1 MNPSGPSPVAS
12 FLLFYTFLYY
22 KGRHTTCWG
31 FQSMKAKS
39 VFSCQ
44 ACGHQSPRWLG
55 RCPDCGGWNTMKEE
69 RQAPTGKGRPLAMKA
84 VQAKATPIGDIEVIG
99 EDRRLTHIG
108 EFDRVLGGGV
118 IPGAVILIGGDP
130 GIGKTT
136 LLLQALPRLASSTE
150 PVLYVSG
157 EESPRQIKMRGQRL
171 GVEHPHL
178 LILAETSLEEILK
191 AVQAIQPA
199 AIVIDSIQTVYTE
212 QITSAPGSISQVQ
225 EVSGQLMWFAKRAGI
240 PVFIIGHV
248 TKEGAIA
255 GPRLLE
261 HIVDTVLYFEGD
273 KGHSYRILRA
283 VKNRFGST
291 NEIGV
296 FEMKDVGLEEVVN
309 PSELFLAERPAKS
322 TGSVVVSSLEG
333 TRPILVELQALVSS
347 TTYAM
352 PKRMANGVDQ
362 NRVSLLLAVM
372 EKRLGMHLSGQ
383 DVYVNVVGGMRI
395 DEPAIDLG
403 IVVAVTSSLREVVVE
418 PGLLVLGEVGL
429 GGEVRGI
436 SQAELRIREAAKMG
450 FKRCLLPERNLSKL
464 DAIEGM
470 DLVGIS
476 EVGEALDVV
485 LA

>member
-1 MNPSGPSPVAS
+1 
-12 FLLFYTFLYY
+12 
-22 KGRHTTCWG
+22 
-31 FQSMKAKS
+31 MKAKS

-69 RQAPTGKGRPLAMKA
+69 RQAPTGKGRPVAMNTR
-84 VQAKATPIGDIEVIG
+84 QAKATPIGEIEAIG

-118 IPGAVILIGGDP
+118 VPGAVILIGGDP

-136 LLLQALPRLASSTE
+136 LLLQALPRLASSAQ

-199 AIVIDSIQTVYTE
+199 AIVVDSIQTVYTE
-212 QITSAPGSISQVQ
+212 QLTSAPGSISQVQ

-296 FEMKDVGLEEVVN
+296 FEMKESGLEEVAN
-309 PSELFLAERPAKS
+309 PSQLFLGERPQRSA
-322 TGSVVVSSLEG
+322 GSVVVSSLEG
-333 TRPILVELQALVSS
+333 SRPILVELQALVSA
-347 TTYAM
+347 TGYAM
-352 PKRMANGVDQ
+352 PKRMANGVDL

-383 DVYVNVVGGMRI
+383 DVYVNVVGGMSI

-403 IVVAVTSSLREVVVE
+403 IVAAVTSSLREVAIE

-429 GGEVRGI
+429 GGEVRRI

-450 FKRCLLPERNLSKL
+450 FKRCLLPERNLAKL
-464 DAIEGM
+464 EAVEGM
-470 DLVGIS
+470 DLVGIN

>member
-1 MNPSGPSPVAS
+1 M
-12 FLLFYTFLYY
+12 
-22 KGRHTTCWG
+22 R
-31 FQSMKAKS
+31 AKTS
-39 VFSCQ
+39 FSCQ
-44 ACGHQSPRWLG
+44 ACGHQAPRWLG

-69 RQAPTGKGRPLAMKA
+69 RQAATGKGRPAAVKAAPAM
-84 VQAKATPIGDIEVIG
+84 ATPIAEIEIVG
-99 EDRRLTHIG
+99 EPRRLTQIG

-136 LLLQALPRLASSTE
+136 LLLQALPRLADKHE
-150 PVLYVSG
+150 QVLYVSG

-171 GVEHPHL
+171 GIEEPNL
-178 LILAETSLEEILK
+178 LILAETSLEQILK
-191 AVQAIQPA
+191 AVQEIQPA
-199 AIVIDSIQTVYTE
+199 ALVVDSIQTVYTE
-212 QITSAPGSISQVQ
+212 QLTSAPGSISQVQ
-225 EVSGQLMWFAKRAGI
+225 EVAGQLMWLAKRVGL

-296 FEMKDVGLEEVVN
+296 FEMKDSGLEEVRN
-309 PSELFLAERPAKS
+309 PSELFLAERSHRS

-333 TRPILVELQALVSS
+333 SRPILVELQALVSS
-347 TTYAM
+347 TSYAI
-352 PKRMANGVDQ
+352 PKRMANGVEL

-372 EKRLGMHLSGQ
+372 EKRLGFHLSGQ
-383 DVYVNVVGGMRI
+383 DVYVNVVGGMQI
-395 DEPAIDLG
+395 EEPAIDLG
-403 IVVAVTSSLREVVVE
+403 IVAAVTSSLREIPVE
-418 PGLLVLGEVGL
+418 PSLLVLGEVGL
-429 GGEVRGI
+429 GGEVRAI

-450 FKRCLLPERNLSKL
+450 FKRCLLPERNLAKL
-464 DAIEGM
+464 DGIDGIE
-470 DLVGIS
+470 LIGIR
-476 EVGEALDVV
+476 EMGEALEVV
-485 LA
+485 LV

>member
-1 MNPSGPSPVAS
+1 
-12 FLLFYTFLYY
+12 
-22 KGRHTTCWG
+22 
-31 FQSMKAKS
+31 
-39 VFSCQ
+39 
-44 ACGHQSPRWLG
+44 
-55 RCPDCGGWNTMKEE
+55 MKEE
-69 RQAPTGKGRPLAMKA
+69 RQAPAGKGRPVALKTL
-84 VQAKATPIGDIEVIG
+84 QAKATPIGEIEVIG
-99 EDRRLTHIG
+99 EDRRLTRIG

-118 IPGAVILIGGDP
+118 IPGSVILIGGDP

-136 LLLQALPRLASSTE
+136 LLLQALPRLASSTQ

-191 AVQAIQPA
+191 AVQAIQPVA
-199 AIVIDSIQTVYTE
+199 VVVDSIQTVYTE
-212 QITSAPGSISQVQ
+212 QLTSAPGSISQVQ
-225 EVSGQLMWFAKRAGI
+225 EVSGQLMWFAKRAGV

-296 FEMKDVGLEEVVN
+296 FEMKESGLEEVAN
-309 PSELFLAERPAKS
+309 PSQLFLGERPQRS

-333 TRPILVELQALVSS
+333 SRPILVELQALVSATS
-347 TTYAM
+347 YAM
-352 PKRMANGVDQ
+352 PKRMANWVEL

-372 EKRLGMHLSGQ
+372 EKRLGLHLSGQ
-383 DVYVNVVGGMRI
+383 DVYVNVVGGMHI

-403 IVVAVTSSLREVVVE
+403 IVAAVTSSLREVTIE

-450 FKRCLLPERNLSKL
+450 FKRCLLPERNLAKL
-464 DAIEGM
+464 EPIDGM
-470 DLVGIS
+470 ELVGIN

>member
-1 MNPSGPSPVAS
+1 
-12 FLLFYTFLYY
+12 
-22 KGRHTTCWG
+22 
-31 FQSMKAKS
+31 
-39 VFSCQ
+39 
-44 ACGHQSPRWLG
+44 
-55 RCPDCGGWNTMKEE
+55 MKEE
-69 RQAPTGKGRPLAMKA
+69 RLA
-84 VQAKATPIGDIEVIG
+84 VQGRGRSSVLAGTTSKATPIDAIEVVG
-99 EDRRLTHIG
+99 ESRFRTGIG

-118 IPGAVILIGGDP
+118 IPGSVILIGGDP

-136 LLLQALPRLASSTE
+136 LLLQALPGLASNGDK
-150 PVLYVSG
+150 VLYVSG
-157 EESPRQIKMRGQRL
+157 EESPGQMKMRGQRL
-171 GVEHPHL
+171 GVHHPVL
-178 LILAETSLEEILK
+178 YILAETSLEEILK
-191 AVQAIQPA
+191 TVQELRPV
-199 AIVIDSIQTVYTE
+199 AIVVDSIQTVHTD

-225 EVSGQLMWFAKRAGI
+225 EVAGQLMGFAKRSGV

-273 KGHSYRILRA
+273 KGHTYRILRA

-296 FEMKDVGLEEVVN
+296 FEMKESGLEEVNN
-309 PSELFLAERPAKS
+309 PSELFLAERPEQS

-333 TRPILVELQALVSS
+333 SRPILIELQALVSP
-347 TTYAM
+347 TGYAM
-352 PKRMANGVDQ
+352 PKRVANGVEI

-372 EKRLGMHLSGQ
+372 EKRLGLHLSGQ

-403 IVVAVTSSLREVVVE
+403 IVTAVTSSLRERPIDHGTV
-418 PGLLVLGEVGL
+418 VLGELGL
-429 GGEVRGI
+429 GGEVRAI

-450 FKRCLLPERNLSKL
+450 FRRCLLPERNLAKL
-464 DAIEGM
+464 DTIDGM
-470 DLVGIS
+470 ELVGIR
-476 EVGEALDVV
+476 EVGEALEAA

>member
-1 MNPSGPSPVAS
+1 
-12 FLLFYTFLYY
+12 
-22 KGRHTTCWG
+22 
-31 FQSMKAKS
+31 
-39 VFSCQ
+39 
-44 ACGHQSPRWLG
+44 
-55 RCPDCGGWNTMKEE
+55 MKEE
-69 RQAPTGKGRPLAMKA
+69 RQVATGKGRPADLKIA
-84 VQAKATPIGDIEVIG
+84 QAKATPIADIEVVG

-118 IPGAVILIGGDP
+118 IPGSVILIGGDP

-136 LLLQALPRLASSTE
+136 LLLQALPRLATKE
-150 PVLYVSG
+150 APVLYVSG

-171 GVEHPHL
+171 GIEHPHL
-178 LILAETSLEEILK
+178 LILAETSLELILK
-191 AVQAIQPA
+191 SVQEVRPVAV
-199 AIVIDSIQTVYTE
+199 VVDSIQTVYTE

-225 EVSGQLMWFAKRAGI
+225 EVAGQLMWFAKRAGV

-296 FEMKDVGLEEVVN
+296 FEMKDTGLEEVSN
-309 PSELFLAERPAKS
+309 PSELFLAERSQRSA
-322 TGSVVVSSLEG
+322 GSVVVSSLEG

-347 TTYAM
+347 TSYAM
-352 PKRMANGVDQ
+352 PKRMANGVEL

-372 EKRLGMHLSGQ
+372 EKRLGVHLSGQ
-383 DVYVNVVGGMRI
+383 DVYVNVVGGMHI
-395 DEPAIDLG
+395 DEPAIDVG
-403 IVVAVTSSLREVVVE
+403 IVAAVASSLRDIPVE
-418 PGLLVLGEVGL
+418 RGFLMLGEIGL
-429 GGEVRGI
+429 GGEVRAV
-436 SQAELRIREAAKMG
+436 SQAEARIREAAKMG

-464 DAIEGM
+464 DPIEGIE
-470 DLVGIS
+470 LIGIH
-476 EVGEALDVV
+476 EVREALDVV

>member
-1 MNPSGPSPVAS
+1 MRAKTS
-12 FLLFYTFLYY
+12 FL
-22 KGRHTTCWG
+22 
-31 FQSMKAKS
+31 
-39 VFSCQ
+39 CQ

-55 RCPDCGGWNTMKEE
+55 RCPDCGGWNTLKEE
-69 RQAPTGKGRPLAMKA
+69 RIVGPGRGRPSVLKLASST
-84 VQAKATPIGDIEVIG
+84 ATPIAEIKTLG
-99 EDRRLTHIG
+99 EHRRRTGIG

-118 IPGAVILIGGDP
+118 IPGSVVLVGGDP

-136 LLLQALPRLASSTE
+136 LLLQALPKLGSDRDT
-150 PVLYVSG
+150 VLYVSG
-157 EESPRQIKMRGQRL
+157 EESPQQIKMRGQRL
-171 GVEHPHL
+171 GVCDSGL
-178 LILAETSLEEILK
+178 YILAETSLEGILK
-191 AVQAIQPA
+191 TVQELRPSAL
-199 AIVIDSIQTVYTE
+199 VVDSIQTVYTD

-225 EVSGQLMWFAKRAGI
+225 EVAGQLMGFAKRSGV

-273 KGHSYRILRA
+273 KGHSYRLLRA

-296 FEMKDVGLEEVVN
+296 FEMKDTGLEEVGN

-333 TRPILVELQALVSS
+333 SRPILVELQALVSPTGYS
-347 TTYAM
+347 L
-352 PKRMANGVDQ
+352 PKRMAKGVES

-372 EKRLGMHLSGQ
+372 EKRMGLHLSGQ
-383 DVYVNVVGGMRI
+383 DVYVNVVGGMRV

-403 IVVAVTSSLREVVVE
+403 IVSAVTSSLRECPIDHGTV
-418 PGLLVLGEVGL
+418 VLGEMGL
-429 GGEVRGI
+429 GGEVRAI
-436 SQAELRIREAAKMG
+436 SQAELRVREAAKMG
-450 FKRCLLPERNLSKL
+450 FRRCLLPHRNLSKL
-464 DAIEGM
+464 NLVEGIE
-470 DLVGIS
+470 LIGIR

-485 LA
+485 FA

>member
-1 MNPSGPSPVAS
+1 M
-12 FLLFYTFLYY
+12 
-22 KGRHTTCWG
+22 R
-31 FQSMKAKS
+31 AKTS
-39 VFSCQ
+39 FSCQ
-44 ACGHQSPRWLG
+44 ACGHQAPRWLG

-69 RQAPTGKGRPLAMKA
+69 RQAATGKGRPAAIKTAPA
-84 VQAKATPIGDIEVIG
+84 VATPIAEIEIVG
-99 EDRRLTHIG
+99 EPRRLTQIG

-118 IPGAVILIGGDP
+118 IPGSVILIGGDP

-136 LLLQALPRLASSTE
+136 LLLQALPRLAGKNE
-150 PVLYVSG
+150 QVLYVSG

-171 GVEHPHL
+171 GIEHPNL
-178 LILAETSLEEILK
+178 LILAETSLEQILK
-191 AVQAIQPA
+191 AVQEIQPA
-199 AIVIDSIQTVYTE
+199 ALVVDSIQTVYTE

-225 EVSGQLMWFAKRAGI
+225 EVAGQLMWLAKRAGV

-248 TKEGAIA
+248 TKDGAIA

-296 FEMKDVGLEEVVN
+296 FEMKDSGLEEVSN
-309 PSELFLAERPAKS
+309 PSELFLAERSHRS

-333 TRPILVELQALVSS
+333 SRPILVEMQALVSATS
-347 TTYAM
+347 YAM
-352 PKRMANGVDQ
+352 PKRMANGVEL

-372 EKRLGMHLSGQ
+372 EKRLGLHLSGQ
-383 DVYVNVVGGMRI
+383 DVYVNVVGGMQI

-403 IVVAVTSSLREVVVE
+403 IVAAVTSSLREVPIE
-418 PGLLVLGEVGL
+418 PSLLVLGEVGL
-429 GGEVRGI
+429 GGEVRAI

-450 FKRCLLPERNLSKL
+450 FKRCLLPERNLAKL
-464 DAIEGM
+464 DPIDGIE
-470 DLVGIS
+470 LIGIH
-476 EVGEALDVV
+476 EVGEALEVV
-485 LA
+485 LV

>member
-1 MNPSGPSPVAS
+1 
-12 FLLFYTFLYY
+12 
-22 KGRHTTCWG
+22 
-31 FQSMKAKS
+31 
-39 VFSCQ
+39 
-44 ACGHQSPRWLG
+44 
-55 RCPDCGGWNTMKEE
+55 MKEE
-69 RQAPTGKGRPLAMKA
+69 RQAATGKGRPAAIKTA
-84 VQAKATPIGDIEVIG
+84 QTRATPIAEIETVG
-99 EDRRLTHIG
+99 EDRRLTRIS

-118 IPGAVILIGGDP
+118 IPGAVVLIGGDP

-136 LLLQALPRLASSTE
+136 LLLQALPRLASQDE

-157 EESPRQIKMRGQRL
+157 EESPRQMKMRGQRL
-171 GVEHPHL
+171 GIEQPNL
-178 LILAETSLEEILK
+178 LILAETSLEQILK
-191 AVQAIQPA
+191 SVQEVQPA
-199 AIVIDSIQTVYTE
+199 AIVVDSIQTVYTE
-212 QITSAPGSISQVQ
+212 QLTSAPGSISQVQ
-225 EVSGQLMWFAKRAGI
+225 EVAGQLMWFAKRAGV

-296 FEMKDVGLEEVVN
+296 FEMKDAGLEEVSN
-309 PSELFLAERPAKS
+309 PSELFLAERSQRS
-322 TGSVVVSSLEG
+322 TGSVVVSTLEG

-347 TTYAM
+347 TSYAI
-352 PKRMANGVDQ
+352 PKRVANGVEL

-383 DVYVNVVGGMRI
+383 DVYVNVVGGIQI

-403 IVVAVTSSLREVVVE
+403 IVTAVTSSLREVPIE
-418 PGLLVLGEVGL
+418 PGMLVLGEVGL
-429 GGEVRGI
+429 GGEVRAV
-436 SQAELRIREAAKMG
+436 SQTELRIREAAKMG
-450 FKRCLLPERNLSKL
+450 FKRCLLPERNLAKL
-464 DAIEGM
+464 DPIEGM
-470 DLVGIS
+470 ELVGIQ
-476 EVGEALDVV
+476 EVREALDVV